1 MELVAATPTTATTNG
16 SPFHNHDVRE
26 WSRLDSITG
35 VLERARLE
43 TDQWTSN
50 TANSTHKYNK
60 VVDSRARSGADG
72 NHQQQARRKLEVFQ
86 SQVPG
91 GRIQV
96 IKTQTVSSSRWTGLG
111 GGGGRRIIN
120 NNNNNNSS
128 SIEDNN
134 EEDEAHFEDLQ
145 LSLNPLDL
153 TSEKSKAS
161 VGRSVGRRP
170 PSRSRIRDDILGRDL
185 RTTAA
190 TNLHRVSRL
199 CHQIHDDAVRKTF
212 GKYQSPLQQQ
222 QQQKQQK
229 QTLSIDERQSGDGV
243 EIVEVESETHSKLSR
258 TKSTSSEDLHDPKN
272 LEDLDEQLQSWRRT
286 SKIRRSLQYPKQK
299 ATNSKPPD
307 LPSNTGS
314 VRRIKED
321 LETGKRLNTALR
333 GNSVDLDALDQ
344 ILRSISNSSVS
355 SGEQRDDKDDPKQ
368 QQKRNSFVTVESI
381 RAVRGRLRRTSSPTK
396 DIYRPEEIDDG
407 IVTERQNDMNERVKS
422 YVFGMDGD
430 MQKKIVVTG
439 TGSLES
445 RPKPSSVSVN
455 RNEDWFS
462 RRKSY
467 GFEQMHNQ
475 PETMSSKTK
484 SRVESSTDSGICR
497 STEIVL
503 VPTPTKANVVG
514 YVSESEEELK
524 QAFGDDPGVGN
535 VKKYASLFESKKE
548 ANYWSKKPEAVTIT
562 IPITTTEGGGWR
574 ENGGETKRHSI
585 AVDESKYMSKV
596 TDNSFKRTS
605 LAINDQ
611 RFDEDEGQGKS
622 KHNKKVEFCKTEV
635 HFAADSGKVN
645 IVETDEKPP
654 PTQNFRRRRRSN
666 LQGDLPV
673 LHFGDTGLEK
683 SMFGDGDEAIYEN
696 IGDGSNNKEVVAC
709 GNVTV
714 NAVNGYQDVGL
725 EEQKENEAPRGILK
739 NKPVKPK
746 PYILGGDPLLL
757 LSTDGGGGGSS
768 GGDSEKTWGVKLKPA
783 QKEENSPIWRS
794 TVTVRNTFYDK
805 EEPQPEFQKLLKQL
819 RPTKE
824 VEEESAS
831 EGIRILSPAVD
842 SRRSSWSV
850 ADRIKQVEDLKWT
863 ENKGY
868 STKVNFGEGEATV
881 VENRHPTWPRKDE
894 YNKDL
899 KKNLLNKGLVVR
911 IGRNDTNSKHTVCS
925 KTTTNSDTNGTTTTT
940 KITIDL
946 TPSPTNDNDRV
957 SGRESFRFP
966 RASLQSFKSPALV
979 RSALGETL
987 DLVQKRVKVAPQLD
1001 ALRKLYDDDDD
1012 EVHSDS
1018 EADEE
1023 VHRILMNGSSERRLK
1038 DDLLHHNHD
1047 DDGSSVVSG
1056 SWSKM
1061 RAFKHINHYQ
1071 KSITNGSHALLEKD
1085 ASRLKEETTTES
1097 KFRYIDKQI
1106 ENAIS
1111 LNQEMEESNAKPE
1124 KLSSPYVVS
1133 RSKTKSSPDHS
1144 NCSSLERGTK
1154 HVLRQ
1159 PKQSEMAYFG
1169 IKVNK
1174 PDLLQFGS
1182 NHRKQTKKL
1191 VDSPIYE
1198 NVEQKNRRNKFDSS
1212 ILEELTK
1219 AADQILQAVNG
1230 YTDEEQHQHHGKY
1243 SSDEERKAPKL
1254 DTISE
1259 TKSWKR
1265 SGAQPTKKAVVSKA
1279 PKNKRESSNSSIEN
1293 VPRECRKLSSTLESG
1308 SRKPFMTK
1316 SAEQKQRKKVVSGG
1330 GGGGGGGSGT
1340 DTAKAATKARRLQ
1353 RASSREA
1360 LLQSHGSSSEDLA
1373 NPAES
1378 QVVRKPRMIK
1388 KTKSSQFTVSNG
1400 LDLKK
1405 PKRREDATKS
1415 RPSEE
1420 RLSVGLPEIRH
1431 KTAVSTIRSTAEKAA
1446 SREAKAKLR
1455 SEEVSKKRQT
1465 VKGGVGT
1472 TSSSS
1477 RSADVMSRGVLRT
1490 TTMMTGGRD
1499 QSHRNPSASN
1509 SSKVRKSSRNEST
1522 AATTKH

>member
-894 YNKDL
+894 YNKD
-899 KKNLLNKGLVVR
+899 
-911 IGRNDTNSKHTVCS
+911 
-925 KTTTNSDTNGTTTTT
+925 
-940 KITIDL
+940 
-946 TPSPTNDNDRV
+946 
-957 SGRESFRFP
+957 
-966 RASLQSFKSPALV
+966 
-979 RSALGETL
+979 
-987 DLVQKRVKVAPQLD
+987 
-1001 ALRKLYDDDDD
+1001 
-1012 EVHSDS
+1012 
-1018 EADEE
+1018 
-1023 VHRILMNGSSERRLK
+1023 
-1038 DDLLHHNHD
+1038 
-1047 DDGSSVVSG
+1047 
-1056 SWSKM
+1056 
-1061 RAFKHINHYQ
+1061 
-1071 KSITNGSHALLEKD
+1071 